1 MVPFRITVAGVCF
14 LQFVM
19 VYTEAV
25 TVEDRVKLR
34 EEVREMFYHA
44 YRAYM
49 DYAYPADELMPL
61 SCKGRYRGTE
71 PNRGDIDDALGNFSL
86 TLVDTMDTL
95 VLLGDID
102 EFERVVRLV
111 VRDVT
116 FDHDIVVSVFE
127 ANIRMVGGLL
137 SGHILASYLQEH
149 HGRLDWYRG
158 DLLLMAKEL
167 GYRLLPAFNTSTGVP
182 HPRINLRLGLKSPKL
197 GQVSE
202 TCTACAGTM
211 ILEFAALSRL
221 TGEPIFEEKARA
233 AMDYLWQ
240 QRHRSSDLMGT
251 VLNIHNGDWVRR
263 DSGVGAG
270 IDSYYEYCLKAY
282 ILLGDDLYLERFNKH
297 YTAVMK
303 YISNGPMLVDVHM
316 HRPNTNSRNFMDALL
331 AFWPG
336 LQVLKGDIKPAIET
350 HEMLYQVMQR
360 HNFLPEAFTTDFQVH
375 WGQHPLRPEFV
386 ESTYFLYKATR
397 DPYYLE
403 AGRRVVDS
411 LQKHARVPCGFAAVK
426 DVRTGKHED
435 RMDSF
440 VLAETFKYLYL
451 LFASPEDILLD
462 LDQFVFTTEA
472 HLLPLSLARIN
483 RTHFNMADGGSDSR
497 SVWPRGLL
505 SGHILASYLQ
515 EHHGRLDWYRGDL
528 LLMAKELGYRLL
540 PAFNTS
546 TGVPHPRINLRLGL
560 KSPKLGQVSETCTA
574 CAGTMILEFAAL
586 SRLTGEPIFEEKARA
601 AMDYLWQQRHRSSDL
616 MGTVLN
622 IHNGDWVRRDS
633 GVGAGID
640 SYYEYCLKAYILLGD
655 DLYLERFN
663 KHYTAVMKYISN
675 GPMLVDVH
683 MHRPNT
689 NSRNFMDALLAFWPG
704 LQVLKGDIKP
714 AIETHEMLYQVM
726 QRHNFLPEAFTT
738 DFQVHW
744 GQHPL
749 RPEFVESTYFLYK
762 ATRDPYYLEAGR
774 RVVDSLQ
781 KHARVPCGFAAV
793 KDVRTGKHEDRMDSF
808 VLAETF
814 KYLYLLFASPEDI
827 LLDLDQFVF
836 TTEAH
841 LLPLSL
847 ARINRTHFN
856 MSPRMMFFAPDEE
869 FAQSCPNT
877 HFLFPKTNFAHSVR
891 QPLKDLV
898 EGACPSRTP
907 AARRLHASQFEASK
921 KEHLN
926 LVKKMGVFVT
936 LMADGRIQLI
946 HNAAQAESQED
957 AQEGLLF
964 MQEMI
969 ELAKQQNHQEQH
981 MRSVAFTL
989 PTTKMRMVLQAGP
1002 AQFGKDLSKP
1012 ANEVEGPLVL
1022 VDPKRGCGELR
1033 NGPDLAGK
1041 IAVMERGECMFVEK
1055 ARKIQALGAIG
1066 GIVLD
1071 NQAGTN
1077 ARLSPAFAMSGDG
1090 TDDVQIPVVFLF
1102 TEDGEML
1109 LNTFKDNPGLIVKL
1123 ADFNIATIAEGM
1135 AGPGDN
1141 LSLASGSASAAED
1154 KPQATQ
1160 AELLR
1165 VTQQLQMLRYIRDG
1179 TGSSPQQSS
1188 KVRSALG
1195 KLLSQQKL
1203 LEMDI
1208 KSLLELMNRLEDIIH
1223 VTTKPGAEETCDGS
1237 AASLSCPNPLTD
1249 VDAFVDF
1256 VSHRDRRTK
1265 GSEVS

>member
-1 MVPFRITVAGVCF
+1 MVLFRITVAGVCF

-483 RTHFNMADGGSDSR
+483 RTHFNM
-497 SVWPRGLL
+497 
-505 SGHILASYLQ
+505 
-515 EHHGRLDWYRGDL
+515 
-528 LLMAKELGYRLL
+528 
-540 PAFNTS
+540 
-546 TGVPHPRINLRLGL
+546 
-560 KSPKLGQVSETCTA
+560 
-574 CAGTMILEFAAL
+574 
-586 SRLTGEPIFEEKARA
+586 
-601 AMDYLWQQRHRSSDL
+601 
-616 MGTVLN
+616 
-622 IHNGDWVRRDS
+622 
-633 GVGAGID
+633 
-640 SYYEYCLKAYILLGD
+640 
-655 DLYLERFN
+655 
-663 KHYTAVMKYISN
+663 
-675 GPMLVDVH
+675 
-683 MHRPNT
+683 
-689 NSRNFMDALLAFWPG
+689 
-704 LQVLKGDIKP
+704 
-714 AIETHEMLYQVM
+714 
-726 QRHNFLPEAFTT
+726 
-738 DFQVHW
+738 
-744 GQHPL
+744 
-749 RPEFVESTYFLYK
+749 
-762 ATRDPYYLEAGR
+762 
-774 RVVDSLQ
+774 
-781 KHARVPCGFAAV
+781 
-793 KDVRTGKHEDRMDSF
+793 
-808 VLAETF
+808 
-814 KYLYLLFASPEDI
+814 
-827 LLDLDQFVF
+827 
-836 TTEAH
+836 
-841 LLPLSL
+841 
-847 ARINRTHFN
+847 
-856 MSPRMMFFAPDEE
+856 SPRMMFFAPDEE
-869 FAQSCPNT
+869 FAQACPNT

-907 AARRLHASQFEASK
+907 VARRLHASQFEASK

>member
-1 MVPFRITVAGVCF
+1 MAPLNIIVAAFCL
-14 LQFVM
+14 LQCV
-19 VYTEAV
+19 VDDAEAV
-25 TVEDRVKLR
+25 TTEDRIKLR

-95 VLLGDID
+95 VLLGDVD
-102 EFERVVRLV
+102 EFERVVKLV

-251 VLNIHNGDWVRR
+251 VLNIHNGDWIRR

-303 YISNGPMLVDVHM
+303 YISNGPMLLDVHM

-403 AGRRVVDS
+403 AGRKVVES
-411 LQKHARVPCGFAAVK
+411 LQ
-426 DVRTGKHED
+426 T
-435 RMDSF
+435 
-440 VLAETFKYLYL
+440 
-451 LFASPEDILLD
+451 
-462 LDQFVFTTEA
+462 
-472 HLLPLSLARIN
+472 
-483 RTHFNMADGGSDSR
+483 
-497 SVWPRGLL
+497 
-505 SGHILASYLQ
+505 
-515 EHHGRLDWYRGDL
+515 
-528 LLMAKELGYRLL
+528 
-540 PAFNTS
+540 
-546 TGVPHPRINLRLGL
+546 
-560 KSPKLGQVSETCTA
+560 
-574 CAGTMILEFAAL
+574 
-586 SRLTGEPIFEEKARA
+586 
-601 AMDYLWQQRHRSSDL
+601 
-616 MGTVLN
+616 
-622 IHNGDWVRRDS
+622 
-633 GVGAGID
+633 
-640 SYYEYCLKAYILLGD
+640 
-655 DLYLERFN
+655 
-663 KHYTAVMKYISN
+663 
-675 GPMLVDVH
+675 
-683 MHRPNT
+683 
-689 NSRNFMDALLAFWPG
+689 
-704 LQVLKGDIKP
+704 
-714 AIETHEMLYQVM
+714 
-726 QRHNFLPEAFTT
+726 
-738 DFQVHW
+738 
-744 GQHPL
+744 
-749 RPEFVESTYFLYK
+749 
-762 ATRDPYYLEAGR
+762 
-774 RVVDSLQ
+774 
-781 KHARVPCGFAAV
+781 HARVPCGFAAV

-877 HFLFPKTNFAHSVR
+877 YFLFPKTNFAHSVR
-891 QPLKDLV
+891 QPLKNLV
-898 EGACPSRTP
+898 EGACPSRSP
-907 AARRLHASQFEASK
+907 MARRLHASQFEASK

-946 HNAAQAESQED
+946 HNSAQAESQED

-969 ELAKQQNHQEQH
+969 ELAKQQTHQEQH

-1002 AQFGKDLSKP
+1002 AQFGKDLGKVD
-1012 ANEVEGPLVL
+1012 NEVEGPLVL
-1022 VDPKRGCGELR
+1022 VDPIRGCGELR
-1033 NGPDLAGK
+1033 NGADLAGK

-1071 NQAGTN
+1071 NQVGTN

-1090 TDDVQIPVVFLF
+1090 TDDIQIPVVFLF

-1109 LNTFKDNPGLIVKL
+1109 LNTFKEHPGLVVRL
-1123 ADFNIATIAEGM
+1123 ADFNVASVAEEM
-1135 AGPGDN
+1135 ARPGHN
-1141 LSLASGSASAAED
+1141 SSLVSGSAPTAD
-1154 KPQATQ
+1154 KAGKSQATQ
-1160 AELLR
+1160 PELMR
-1165 VTQQLQMLRYIRDG
+1165 VAQQLQMLRNIRDG
-1179 TGSSPQQSS
+1179 TSNLAQHPS
-1188 KVRSALG
+1188 KVRNALG

-1208 KSLLELMNRLEDIIH
+1208 KSLLELVNRLEDLIQ
-1223 VTTKPGAEETCDGS
+1223 VTTKPGTQESCD
-1237 AASLSCPNPLTD
+1237 ASTESVSSCPNPL
-1249 VDAFVDF
+1249 VDADAFIGF
-1256 VSHRDRRTK
+1256 VSRRDQRIK

>member
-1 MVPFRITVAGVCF
+1 MTLPIFSR
-14 LQFVM
+14 
-19 VYTEAV
+19 
-25 TVEDRVKLR
+25 R

-386 ESTYFLYKATR
+386 ESTYFLYKVSDWAWHLPELRVYTR
-397 DPYYLE
+397 SVYNALPVYHRQGVEPKINKHLE
-403 AGRRVVDS
+403 SFSR
-411 LQKHARVPCGFAAVK
+411 LQQERLAQKTQLW
-426 DVRTGKHED
+426 VR
-435 RMDSF
+435 
-440 VLAETFKYLYL
+440 
-451 LFASPEDILLD
+451 SPPLGVRE
-462 LDQFVFTTEA
+462 VCSGFTT
-472 HLLPLSLARIN
+472 PLWEFS
-483 RTHFNMADGGSDSR
+483 F
-497 SVWPRGLL
+497 
-505 SGHILASYLQ
+505 
-515 EHHGRLDWYRGDL
+515 
-528 LLMAKELGYRLL
+528 
-540 PAFNTS
+540 
-546 TGVPHPRINLRLGL
+546 
-560 KSPKLGQVSETCTA
+560 LGQ
-574 CAGTMILEFAAL
+574 
-586 SRLTGEPIFEEKARA
+586 
-601 AMDYLWQQRHRSSDL
+601 
-616 MGTVLN
+616 
-622 IHNGDWVRRDS
+622 
-633 GVGAGID
+633 
-640 SYYEYCLKAYILLGD
+640 
-655 DLYLERFN
+655 
-663 KHYTAVMKYISN
+663 
-675 GPMLVDVH
+675 
-683 MHRPNT
+683 
-689 NSRNFMDALLAFWPG
+689 
-704 LQVLKGDIKP
+704 
-714 AIETHEMLYQVM
+714 
-726 QRHNFLPEAFTT
+726 
-738 DFQVHW
+738 
-744 GQHPL
+744 
-749 RPEFVESTYFLYK
+749 
-762 ATRDPYYLEAGR
+762 
-774 RVVDSLQ
+774 
-781 KHARVPCGFAAV
+781 
-793 KDVRTGKHEDRMDSF
+793 
-808 VLAETF
+808 
-814 KYLYLLFASPEDI
+814 
-827 LLDLDQFVF
+827 
-836 TTEAH
+836 
-841 LLPLSL
+841 
-847 ARINRTHFN
+847 
-856 MSPRMMFFAPDEE
+856 SPRMMFFAPDEE

-1055 ARKIQALGAIG
+1055 VGCLPTQRPLTLKAVR
-1066 GIVLD
+1066 VPD

-1123 ADFNIATIAEGM
+1123 
-1135 AGPGDN
+1135 
-1141 LSLASGSASAAED
+1141 
-1154 KPQATQ
+1154 
-1160 AELLR
+1160 
-1165 VTQQLQMLRYIRDG
+1165 
-1179 TGSSPQQSS
+1179 
-1188 KVRSALG
+1188 
-1195 KLLSQQKL
+1195 
-1203 LEMDI
+1203 
-1208 KSLLELMNRLEDIIH
+1208 
-1223 VTTKPGAEETCDGS
+1223 
-1237 AASLSCPNPLTD
+1237 
-1249 VDAFVDF
+1249 
-1256 VSHRDRRTK
+1256 
-1265 GSEVS
+1265 